1 MRVLLADDQVWLRSA
16 LRLLLEHEENMEV
29 VGETGNIR
37 TLPLIVSRLRPDLL
51 FLDWQLPGLE
61 TYGGLQ
67 RFLTSMRAIVPHLY
81 IIALTN
87 DDNATSSLLL
97 GADAFVNKAEPPE
110 RILTV
115 LRRAASRMVNLRGQV
130 VDDHPLR

>member
-16 LRLLLEHEENMEV
+16 LRLLLEYEVNIEV

-51 FLDWQLPGLE
+51 FLEWQLPGLE
-61 TYGGLQ
+61 TYGTRLQ
-67 RFLTSMRAIVPHLY
+67 FLTSVRAIDPHLY

-97 GADAFVNKAEPPE
+97 GANAFVNKAEPPE
-110 RILTV
+110 RIHSV
-115 LRRAASRMVNLRGQV
+115 LRQAASRIVNLRGQV
-130 VDDHPLR
+130 ADGHPLR

>member
-16 LRLLLEHEENMEV
+16 LRLLLEHEANVEV
-29 VGETGNIR
+29 VGEAENIR
-37 TLPLIVSRLRPDLL
+37 TLPLFVNRLRPDLL
-51 FLDWQLPGLE
+51 FLDWQLPGLDIDSAR
-61 TYGGLQ
+61 Q
-67 RFLTSMRAIVPHLY
+67 RLLDTMRAIVPHLY

-87 DDNATSSLLL
+87 DDNAKSCLWL

-115 LRRAASRMVNLRGQV
+115 LRQVASRKLSSLDQAAHG
-130 VDDHPLR
+130 HTLL